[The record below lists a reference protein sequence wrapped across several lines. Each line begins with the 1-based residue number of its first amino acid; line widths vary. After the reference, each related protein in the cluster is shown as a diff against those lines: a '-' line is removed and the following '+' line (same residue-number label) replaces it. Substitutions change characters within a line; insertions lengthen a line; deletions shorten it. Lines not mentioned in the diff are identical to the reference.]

1 MHDYYPLPEITRR
14 AIFIPVMT
22 ESTSPMKVFEPRL
35 VRAHRTRAAE
45 RLAEHDF
52 LFRAVA
58 ERLADRLSDV
68 KRTFPLALDL
78 GCHGGE
84 FGKIVG
90 PRGGIEWLIQCDPS
104 AAMARRAG
112 GMALTAE
119 ADALP
124 FGEGKFDLIVSNM
137 SLHWVNDLPGALI
150 QIRRALKPD
159 GLFLAALA
167 GGGTLGEL
175 RGALLEAETEL
186 AGGASPRVSPFID
199 LRDAGALLQRAGFAL
214 PVADGDL
221 IPVRYENALKLMTD
235 LRGMGEANALA
246 IMPRNF
252 SRRDVIMRA
261 AEIYRERHE
270 GPDGRIPASFQIV
283 YLTGWAP
290 DPSQQK
296 PLKPGSATTRLAD
309 ALGAEEK
316 STGDKAQP
324 LGDNWAGGE
333 GCE

>member
-1 MHDYYPLPEITRR
+1 MN
-14 AIFIPVMT
+14 

-35 VRAHRTRAAE
+35 VRAHRTRAAAQ
-45 RLAEHDF
+45 LAEHDF

-58 ERLADRLSDV
+58 ERLADRLSDI
-68 KRTFPLALDL
+68 KRIFPLALDL

-84 FGKIVG
+84 FGQIVG
-90 PRGGIEWLIQCDPS
+90 ARGGIERLVQCDP
-104 AAMARRAG
+104 APAMARRASG
-112 GMALTAE
+112 LALAAE

-124 FGEGKFDLIVSNM
+124 FGEGTFDLVVSNM

-175 RGALLEAETEL
+175 RGALLEAETVL
-186 AGGASPRVSPFID
+186 AGGASPRVSPFVD

-221 IPVRYENALKLMTD
+221 IPVRYENALKLMAD
-235 LRGMGEANALA
+235 LRGMGEANALVA
-246 IMPRNF
+246 MPRHF
-252 SRRDVIMRA
+252 TRRTVILRA
-261 AEIYRERHE
+261 AEIYRERHA
-270 GPDGRIPASFQIV
+270 GDDGRIPASFQIV

-296 PLKPGSATTRLAD
+296 PAAPGSATTRLAD
-309 ALGAEEK
+309 ALGVEEK
-316 STGDKAQP
+316 SAGDKARP
-324 LGDNWAGGE
+324 LRDN
-333 GCE
+333 

>member
-1 MHDYYPLPEITRR
+1 
-14 AIFIPVMT
+14 
-22 ESTSPMKVFEPRL
+22 MKVFDPRL
-35 VRAHRTRAAE
+35 VRAHRGRAVA
-45 RLAEHDF
+45 RLTEYDF
-52 LFRAVA
+52 LFREVA
-58 ERLADRLSDV
+58 ERLCDRLSDV

-84 FGKIVG
+84 FGQTVG
-90 PRGGIEWLIQCDPS
+90 GRGGIETLIQCDPS
-104 AAMARRAG
+104 VAMARRAG
-112 GMALTAE
+112 GSALVAD

-175 RGALLEAETEL
+175 RGALLEAEMEL

-221 IPVRYENALKLMTD
+221 IPVRYENAFKLMTD
-235 LRGMGEANALA
+235 LRGMGEANALVA
-246 IMPRNF
+246 APRHFTRRNIML
-252 SRRDVIMRA
+252 RA

-290 DPSQQK
+290 DPSQQQ
-296 PLKPGSATTRLAD
+296 PLRPGSAEARLAD
-309 ALGAEEK
+309 VLGGEEK
-316 STGDKAQP
+316 TAGDKARP
-324 LGDNWAGGE
+324 LRDN
-333 GCE
+333 

>member
-1 MHDYYPLPEITRR
+1 
-14 AIFIPVMT
+14 
-22 ESTSPMKVFEPRL
+22 MKVFEPHL
-35 VRAHRTRAAE
+35 VRKHRARAAA

-58 ERLADRLSDV
+58 ERLADRLLDI
-68 KRTFPLALDL
+68 KRRFPLALDL
-78 GCHGGE
+78 GCHCGE
-84 FGKIVG
+84 FGEIVG
-90 PRGGIEWLIQCDPS
+90 TRGGIETLVQCDPS
-104 AAMARRAG
+104 PDMARRAG
-112 GMALTAE
+112 GLAFAAE
-119 ADALP
+119 PEALP
-124 FGEGKFDLIVSNM
+124 FGEGRFDLIVSDM

-150 QIRRALKPD
+150 QIRRSLKPD

-175 RGALLEAETEL
+175 RAALLEAEMEL
-186 AGGASPRVSPFID
+186 AGGASPRVSPFVD

-221 IPVRYENALKLMTD
+221 IPVRYENALRLMAD

-246 IMPRNF
+246 AMPRYF
-252 SRRDVIMRA
+252 TRRDVILRA

-283 YLTGWAP
+283 YLTGWGP

-296 PLKPGSATTRLAD
+296 PLKPGSAEASLAD
-309 ALGAEEK
+309 ALGAK
-316 STGDKAQP
+316 GLQDGP
-324 LGDNWAGGE
+324 G
-333 GCE
+333 

>member
-1 MHDYYPLPEITRR
+1 
-14 AIFIPVMT
+14 MT
-22 ESTSPMKVFEPRL
+22 ESTSPMNIFEPRL
-35 VRAHRTRAAE
+35 VRAHRTRAAAG
-45 RLAEHDF
+45 LDQHDF
-52 LFRAVA
+52 LFREVA
-58 ERLADRLSDV
+58 ERLADRLSDTT
-68 KRTFPLALDL
+68 RTFPLALDL

-84 FGKIVG
+84 FGEIVG
-90 PRGGIEWLIQCDPS
+90 ARGGIEALIQCDPA

-112 GMALTAE
+112 GLALAAE

-150 QIRRALKPD
+150 QIRQALKPD
-159 GLFLAALA
+159 GMFLATLA

-175 RGALLEAETEL
+175 RSALLEAETEL
-186 AGGASPRVSPFID
+186 AGGASPRVSPFVE

-221 IPVRYENALKLMTD
+221 IPVRYENALRLMAD

-246 IMPRNF
+246 AMARHF
-252 SRRDVIMRA
+252 TRRDIVMRA
-261 AEIYRERHE
+261 VEIYRERHE
-270 GPDGRIPASFQIV
+270 GSDGRIPASFQIV

-296 PLKPGSATTRLAD
+296 PAAPGSATTRLAD
-309 ALGAEEK
+309 ALGTTEK
-316 STGDKAQP
+316 SAGDKAKP
-324 LGDNWAGGE
+324 LSDD
-333 GCE
+333 

>member
-1 MHDYYPLPEITRR
+1 
-14 AIFIPVMT
+14 
-22 ESTSPMKVFEPRL
+22 MKIFEPRL
-35 VRAHRTRAAE
+35 VRAHRSRAAAC
-45 RLAEHDF
+45 LGEHDF
-52 LFRAVA
+52 LFREVA

-84 FGKIVG
+84 FGQIVG
-90 PRGGIEWLIQCDPS
+90 ARGGIETLIQCDP
-104 AAMARRAG
+104 APAMAGRAG
-112 GMALTAE
+112 GLALAAE
-119 ADALP
+119 PDALP
-124 FGEGKFDLIVSNM
+124 FSEGKFDLIVSNM

-159 GLFLAALA
+159 GLFLASLA
-167 GGGTLGEL
+167 GGGTLGEM
-175 RGALLEAETEL
+175 RGALLEAETEM
-186 AGGASPRVSPFID
+186 AGGASPRVSPFVD

-221 IPVRYENALKLMTD
+221 IPVRYENALKLMAD

-246 IMPRNF
+246 AMPRHF
-252 SRRDVIMRA
+252 TRRAVILRA

-270 GPDGRIPASFQIV
+270 GPDGRVPASFQIV

-296 PLKPGSATTRLAD
+296 PLKPGGAAARLAD
-309 ALGAEEK
+309 ALGTTEEP
-316 STGDKAQP
+316 SADPGDFEQ
-324 LGDNWAGGE
+324 D
-333 GCE
+333 

>member
-1 MHDYYPLPEITRR
+1 
-14 AIFIPVMT
+14 
-22 ESTSPMKVFEPRL
+22 MKIFEPRL
-35 VRAHRTRAAE
+35 VRAHRTRAAA
-45 RLAEHDF
+45 RLADYDF
-52 LFRAVA
+52 LFREVA
-58 ERLADRLSDV
+58 ERLADRLSDITR
-68 KRTFPLALDL
+68 KFPLALDL

-84 FGKIVG
+84 FGEIVG
-90 PRGGIEWLIQCDPS
+90 PRGGIETLIQCDP
-104 AAMARRAG
+104 APAMARRAG
-112 GMALTAE
+112 GLALATD
-119 ADALP
+119 ADTLP

-186 AGGASPRVSPFID
+186 AGGASPRISPFVD

-221 IPVRYENALKLMTD
+221 IPVRYENALKLMAD

-246 IMPRNF
+246 AMPRHF
-252 SRRDVIMRA
+252 TRRNIILRA

-283 YLTGWAP
+283 YLIGWAP

-316 STGDKAQP
+316 STGDKARP
-324 LGDNWAGGE
+324 LRDN
-333 GCE
+333 

>member
-1 MHDYYPLPEITRR
+1 
-14 AIFIPVMT
+14 
-22 ESTSPMKVFEPRL
+22 MKVFAPRL
-35 VRAHRTRAAE
+35 VRAHRTRAAT

-58 ERLADRLSDV
+58 ERLADRLADI

-84 FGKIVG
+84 FGQIVG
-90 PRGGIEWLIQCDPS
+90 ARGGVEKLVQCDP
-104 AAMARRAG
+104 APAMAHRAG
-112 GMALTAE
+112 GLALAAE

-137 SLHWVNDLPGALI
+137 SLHWVNDLPGALV

-186 AGGASPRVSPFID
+186 AGGASPRVSPFVD

-221 IPVRYENALKLMTD
+221 IPVRYENALRLMAD

-246 IMPRNF
+246 AM
-252 SRRDVIMRA
+252 SRHFTRRGIILRA
-261 AEIYRERHE
+261 TEIYHEHHE
-270 GPDGRIPASFQIV
+270 GDDGRVPASFQIV

-290 DPSQQK
+290 DTSQQK
-296 PLKPGSATTRLAD
+296 PLKPGSATARLAD

-316 STGDKAQP
+316 PAGDKAPP
-324 LGDNWAGGE
+324 LRDN
-333 GCE
+333 

>member
-1 MHDYYPLPEITRR
+1 
-14 AIFIPVMT
+14 
-22 ESTSPMKVFEPRL
+22 MKIFEPRL
-35 VRAHRTRAAE
+35 VRAHRTRAAA
-45 RLAEHDF
+45 RLAEYDF
-52 LFRAVA
+52 LFREVA
-58 ERLADRLSDV
+58 ERLADRLADI

-84 FGKIVG
+84 FGEIAG
-90 PRGGIEWLIQCDPS
+90 ARGGIETLIQCDPS

-112 GMALTAE
+112 TLALAAE

-124 FGEGKFDLIVSNM
+124 FGEGKFDLIVSSM

-186 AGGASPRVSPFID
+186 AGGASPRISPFVD
-199 LRDAGALLQRAGFAL
+199 LSDAGALLQRAGFTL

-221 IPVRYENALKLMTD
+221 IPVRYENALKLMAD

-246 IMPRNF
+246 AMPRHF
-252 SRRDVIMRA
+252 TRRGVILRA
-261 AEIYRERHE
+261 AEIYRKRHE

-283 YLTGWAP
+283 YLIGWAP

-296 PLKPGSATTRLAD
+296 PLKPGSAAARLAD
-309 ALGAEEK
+309 ALGAQEK
-316 STGDKAQP
+316 STGDKARP
-324 LGDNWAGGE
+324 LRDN
-333 GCE
+333 

>member
-1 MHDYYPLPEITRR
+1 
-14 AIFIPVMT
+14 
-22 ESTSPMKVFEPRL
+22 MKVFAPRL
-35 VRAHRTRAAE
+35 VRAHRTRAAT

-58 ERLADRLSDV
+58 ERLADRLADI

-84 FGKIVG
+84 FGQIVG
-90 PRGGIEWLIQCDPS
+90 ARGGIERLIQCDP
-104 AAMARRAG
+104 APAMARCAG
-112 GMALTAE
+112 GLALAAE

-137 SLHWVNDLPGALI
+137 SLHWVNDLPGALV

-186 AGGASPRVSPFID
+186 AGGASPRVSPFVD
-199 LRDAGALLQRAGFAL
+199 LRDAGALLQRGGFAL

-221 IPVRYENALKLMTD
+221 IPVRYENALRLMAD

-246 IMPRNF
+246 AMPRHF
-252 SRRDVIMRA
+252 TRRGIILRA
-261 AEIYRERHE
+261 AEIYRERHG

-296 PLKPGSATTRLAD
+296 PLKRGSATARLAD
-309 ALGAEEK
+309 ALGAGEK
-316 STGDKAQP
+316 PVGGKAPP
-324 LGDNWAGGE
+324 LRDN
-333 GCE
+333 

>member
-1 MHDYYPLPEITRR
+1 MN
-14 AIFIPVMT
+14 

-35 VRAHRTRAAE
+35 VRAHRTRAAA

-58 ERLADRLSDV
+58 ERLADRLSDI

-84 FGKIVG
+84 FGEIVG
-90 PRGGIEWLIQCDPS
+90 VRGGIETLIQCDP
-104 AAMARRAG
+104 APAMARRAG
-112 GMALTAE
+112 GLALAAE

-159 GLFLAALA
+159 GLFLASVA

-175 RGALLEAETEL
+175 RGALLEAETEI
-186 AGGASPRVSPFID
+186 AGGASPRVSPFVD

-221 IPVRYENALKLMTD
+221 IPVRYENAWKLMTD
-235 LRGMGEANALA
+235 LRGMGEANALVA
-246 IMPRNF
+246 MPRQF
-252 SRRDVIMRA
+252 TRRTVILRA

-270 GPDGRIPASFQIV
+270 GDDGRIPASFRIV

-296 PLKPGSATTRLAD
+296 PAAPGSAATRLAD

-316 STGDKAQP
+316 SAGDKARP
-324 LGDNWAGGE
+324 LRDN
-333 GCE
+333 

>member
-1 MHDYYPLPEITRR
+1 
-14 AIFIPVMT
+14 
-22 ESTSPMKVFEPRL
+22 MKIFEPCL
-35 VRAHRTRAAE
+35 VRAHRSRAAAC
-45 RLAEHDF
+45 LGEHDF
-52 LFRAVA
+52 LFREVA

-84 FGKIVG
+84 FGQIVG
-90 PRGGIEWLIQCDPS
+90 ARGGIETLIQCDP
-104 AAMARRAG
+104 APAMAGRAG
-112 GMALTAE
+112 GLALAAE
-119 ADALP
+119 PDALP
-124 FGEGKFDLIVSNM
+124 FSEGKFDLIVSNM

-159 GLFLAALA
+159 GLFLASLA
-167 GGGTLGEL
+167 GGGTLGEM
-175 RGALLEAETEL
+175 RGALLEAETEM
-186 AGGASPRVSPFID
+186 AGGASPRVSPFVD

-221 IPVRYENALKLMTD
+221 IPVRYENALKLMAD

-246 IMPRNF
+246 AMPRHF
-252 SRRDVIMRA
+252 TRRAVILRA

-270 GPDGRIPASFQIV
+270 GPDGRVPASFQIV

-296 PLKPGSATTRLAD
+296 PLKPGGAAARLAD
-309 ALGAEEK
+309 ALGTTEEP
-316 STGDKAQP
+316 SADSGDFEQ
-324 LGDNWAGGE
+324 D
-333 GCE
+333 

>member
-1 MHDYYPLPEITRR
+1 
-14 AIFIPVMT
+14 
-22 ESTSPMKVFEPRL
+22 MKIFEPRL
-35 VRAHRTRAAE
+35 VRAHRTRAAP
-45 RLAEHDF
+45 RLADYDF
-52 LFRAVA
+52 LFREVA
-58 ERLADRLSDV
+58 ERLADRLSDITR
-68 KRTFPLALDL
+68 KFPLALDL

-84 FGKIVG
+84 FGEIVG
-90 PRGGIEWLIQCDPS
+90 PRGGIETLIQCDP
-104 AAMARRAG
+104 APAMARRAG
-112 GMALTAE
+112 GLALAAD

-186 AGGASPRVSPFID
+186 AGGASPRISPFVD

-221 IPVRYENALKLMTD
+221 IPVRYENALKLMAD

-246 IMPRNF
+246 AMPRYF
-252 SRRDVIMRA
+252 TRRNIILRA

-283 YLTGWAP
+283 YLIGWAP

-316 STGDKAQP
+316 STGDKARP
-324 LGDNWAGGE
+324 LRDN
-333 GCE
+333 

>member
-1 MHDYYPLPEITRR
+1 MN
-14 AIFIPVMT
+14 

-35 VRAHRTRAAE
+35 VRAHRTRAAT
-45 RLAEHDF
+45 RLGEHDF

-58 ERLADRLSDV
+58 ERLADRLSDTT
-68 KRTFPLALDL
+68 RTFPLALDL

-84 FGKIVG
+84 FGEIVG
-90 PRGGIEWLIQCDPS
+90 ARGGIATLIQCDP
-104 AAMARRAG
+104 APAMARRAG
-112 GMALTAE
+112 GLALTAE

-124 FGEGKFDLIVSNM
+124 FGGAKFDLIVSNM

-150 QIRRALKPD
+150 QIRQALKPD
-159 GLFLAALA
+159 GLFLATLA

-186 AGGASPRVSPFID
+186 AGGASPRVSPFVD

-221 IPVRYENALKLMTD
+221 IPVRYENALRLMAD
-235 LRGMGEANALA
+235 LRGMGEANALVA
-246 IMPRNF
+246 MARHF
-252 SRRDVIMRA
+252 TRRDIVMRA

-270 GPDGRIPASFQIV
+270 GADGRIPASFQIV

-296 PLKPGSATTRLAD
+296 PAAPGSATARLAD
-309 ALGAEEK
+309 ALDAEEI
-316 STGDKAQP
+316 SAGEKAKP
-324 LGDNWAGGE
+324 SSDN
-333 GCE
+333 

>member
-1 MHDYYPLPEITRR
+1 
-14 AIFIPVMT
+14 
-22 ESTSPMKVFEPRL
+22 MKIFEPRL
-35 VRAHRTRAAE
+35 VRAHRARAAA
-45 RLAEHDF
+45 RLADHDF
-52 LFRAVA
+52 LFREVA
-58 ERLADRLSDV
+58 ERLADRLSDITR
-68 KRTFPLALDL
+68 KFPLALDL

-84 FGKIVG
+84 FGEIVG
-90 PRGGIEWLIQCDPS
+90 ARGGIETLIQCDP
-104 AAMARRAG
+104 APAMARRAG
-112 GMALTAE
+112 GLALAAD

-159 GLFLAALA
+159 GLFLAAMA

-186 AGGASPRVSPFID
+186 AGGASPRVSPFVD

-221 IPVRYENALKLMTD
+221 IPVRYENALKLMAD

-246 IMPRNF
+246 AAPRHF
-252 SRRDVIMRA
+252 TRRDVIMRA

-283 YLTGWAP
+283 YMIGWSP

-296 PLKPGSATTRLAD
+296 PLRPGSATTRLAD
-309 ALGAEEK
+309 ALGVEEK
-316 STGDKAQP
+316 PAGDKTRP
-324 LGDNWAGGE
+324 LGDN
-333 GCE
+333 

>member
-1 MHDYYPLPEITRR
+1 
-14 AIFIPVMT
+14 MT
-22 ESTSPMKVFEPRL
+22 ESISPTKIFEPRL
-35 VRAHRTRAAE
+35 VRAHRTRAAA

-68 KRTFPLALDL
+68 TRTFPLALDL

-84 FGKIVG
+84 FGEIVG
-90 PRGGIEWLIQCDPS
+90 TRGGIERLIQCDP
-104 AAMARRAG
+104 APAMARRAG
-112 GMALTAE
+112 GMALAAE

-137 SLHWVNDLPGALI
+137 SLHWVNDLPG
-150 QIRRALKPD
+150 ALKPD

-186 AGGASPRVSPFID
+186 AGGASPRISPFVD

-221 IPVRYENALKLMTD
+221 IPVRYENALKLMSD

-246 IMPRNF
+246 AMPRSF
-252 SRRDVIMRA
+252 SRRDVILRA
-261 AEIYRERHE
+261 AEIYRECHE

-290 DPSQQK
+290 DPSQQQ

-309 ALGAEEK
+309 ALGATEK
-316 STGDKAQP
+316 STGDKLRP
-324 LGDNWAGGE
+324 LRDN
-333 GCE
+333 

>member
-1 MHDYYPLPEITRR
+1 MAQDRPYSP
-14 AIFIPVMT
+14 AMN
-22 ESTSPMKVFEPRL
+22 ESVSTMKVFEPRL
-35 VRAHRTRAAE
+35 VRAHRDRAAA

-58 ERLADRLSDV
+58 ERLADRLLDI
-68 KRTFPLALDL
+68 KRRFPLALDL

-84 FGKIVG
+84 FGEIVG
-90 PRGGIEWLIQCDPS
+90 PRGGIETLVQCDPS
-104 AAMARRAG
+104 PAMAARAG
-112 GMALTAE
+112 GLALAAE
-119 ADALP
+119 PEALP
-124 FGEGKFDLIVSNM
+124 FGEGRFDLIVSNM

-175 RGALLEAETEL
+175 RAALLEAEMEL
-186 AGGASPRVSPFID
+186 AGGASPRVSPFVD

-221 IPVRYENALKLMTD
+221 IPVRYENALRLMAD

-246 IMPRNF
+246 EMPRRF
-252 SRRDVIMRA
+252 SRRDVLLRA

-290 DPSQQK
+290 DPSQQQ
-296 PLKPGSATTRLAD
+296 PLKPGSAKTSLAD
-309 ALGAEEK
+309 ALGAGKPPGSPFNE
-316 STGDKAQP
+316 
-324 LGDNWAGGE
+324 N
-333 GCE
+333 